1 MGAWAEVAEVLE
13 VEEIEDADATGG
25 FSHRRALVG
34 AVDMIISLS
43 QDQNYSPRRS
53 KNNLQS
59 DGSLSRPI
67 VSKRYYFKNAH
78 YNDNLIPVIF

>member
-13 VEEIEDADATGG
+13 VEDVEDADATGG

-43 QDQNYSPRRS
+43 QDQNYSLLSRS
-53 KNNLQS
+53 KIIQIS
-59 DGSLSRPI
+59 SS
-67 VSKRYYFKNAH
+67 
-78 YNDNLIPVIF
+78 